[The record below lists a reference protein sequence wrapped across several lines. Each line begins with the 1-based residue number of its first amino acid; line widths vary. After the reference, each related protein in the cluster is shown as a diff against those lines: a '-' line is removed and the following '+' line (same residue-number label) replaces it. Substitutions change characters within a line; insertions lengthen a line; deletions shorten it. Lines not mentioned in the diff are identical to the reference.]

1 MILNCVSKP
10 YLLRRKQ
17 FFSFHGSQNITSLI
31 SDRFK
36 AMKFKDCQI
45 ERRTKIL
52 RQGVRIYASQ
62 ESSCILKAFVL
73 QQGMKMIDATDDV

>member
-31 SDRFK
+31 SVRFK
-36 AMKFKDCQI
+36 AIKFKDCQI